1 MAVRR
6 DVVASNTKKRHWPIN
21 ETRREASP
29 SLSFKEG
36 DVPWIL
42 KKYDLSMAKD
52 VQLGVK
58 TPFLYGSNLRC
69 FFTIDKKFLGLKLQ
83 DHLNLLKVCMLNT

>member
-21 ETRREASP
+21 ETRGEAGP

-42 KKYDLSMAKD
+42 RKDDLSMAKD
-52 VQLGVK
+52 VTLGVK
-58 TPFLYGSNLRC
+58 THFLYGSNL
-69 FFTIDKKFLGLKLQ
+69 
-83 DHLNLLKVCMLNT
+83 